1 MQGPPLLPLPVR
13 YFDYPLFV
21 FILTTFFL
29 VVVDSP
35 IRTKLPARK
44 NTSSKKERK
53 TVKIHDDDDD
63 FEDTIH
69 VAIPRIDDSIP
80 RTPKKLRRDL
90 LEAQVTPSSRGV
102 LSPTVF
108 RGVEALSMSIDS
120 KNLSSP
126 STPRHKHSVKKP
138 ITPRHRV
145 SAIGKPL
152 TPRSG
157 KLFGTPTK
165 AAMTPTIMT
174 TAKVLFS
181 RSGEPGR
188 LVGRDEEKRK
198 LAAFLEP
205 RLEACSGGCL
215 YVSGPPGCGKSALL
229 TEVMG
234 DLGAD
239 KAVNVKRAYVNCM
252 TMQSPTSIYVKLL
265 EEFYKGEELSSPTGM
280 AELEALFIPKKSL
293 KKQPGEVFVVVL
305 DEIDHLLTKDQE
317 VLYSI
322 FEWSLVRSSR
332 LILLGIANAL
342 DLTDR
347 FLPRLKARNLTPQLL
362 PFLPYT
368 AEQIASVITNRLR
381 SLLPNGTSTPGDFV
395 PFMHPAAIQL
405 ASRKVAAA
413 TGDLRKAF
421 DLCRRAVELVESETR
436 AKEIQQKQLET
447 VCELENENRLSN
459 EQHRN
464 GVTSLGGPR
473 VPLVEALS
481 LNTPRKLSST
491 APPAALTSLTIQTAP
506 RVMLSHIAKVSAAS
520 FGGSTISRVKT
531 LNLQQKAVL
540 CVLVTAE
547 KTRGSV
553 TVRQLFEAYAAVC
566 KRERL
571 LHPLTNTEF
580 RDVVNLLDV
589 AGVVSAVGG
598 GAVGGTPSKKKKAG
612 IAEECRIGACVRE
625 MDLLT
630 AVADVGPILTRLFDA

>member
-1 MQGPPLLPLPVR
+1 MSVLGKRARPTSPS
-13 YFDYPLFV
+13 FA
-21 FILTTFFL
+21 

-447 VCELENENRLSN
+447 KWRHITRGAPCAPRRSSKP
-459 EQHRN
+459 QH
-464 GVTSLGGPR
+464 PAQ
-473 VPLVEALS
+473 ALFHC
-481 LNTPRKLSST
+481 
-491 APPAALTSLTIQTAP
+491 PPAALTSLTIQTAP

>member
-1 MQGPPLLPLPVR
+1 M
-13 YFDYPLFV
+13 
-21 FILTTFFL
+21 
-29 VVVDSP
+29 DSP

-44 NTSSKKERK
+44 NTSSKKEK
-53 TVKIHDDDDD
+53 KAVIIHDDDND

-69 VAIPRIDDSIP
+69 VAIPRIDDSLP
-80 RTPKKLRRDL
+80 RTPKKLRRGL

-108 RGVEALSMSIDS
+108 KGVEALSMSIDS
-120 KNLSSP
+120 DVSCP
-126 STPRHKHSVKKP
+126 STPRHKYSVKKP

-252 TMQSPTSIYVKLL
+252 TMQSPTGIYVKLL

-280 AELEALFIPKKSL
+280 AELEALFIPKKNS

-436 AKEIQQKQLET
+436 AKETQQKQLET
-447 VCELENENRLSN
+447 VCELENENRLPD

-464 GVTSLGGPR
+464 SVTLPGGLR
-473 VPLVEALS
+473 VPLVEALG

-580 RDVVNLLDV
+580 RDVVNSLDV